1 MRHRKYTF
9 KIGRTSEHRR
19 AMVANA
25 VCSLI
30 KAGRITTTVPKAKGI
45 RRLAER
51 MITLAKEGTLHARRQ
66 AIAALRQP
74 GTVAELFSSIAPKY
88 EGRAGGY
95 TRIMRLGQRVGDA
108 ADMCILE
115 LIPAAAPTPSDA
127 ATPDAGATAAA
138 PAAAEA
144 KPEATP
150 EAKADDKQ
158 A

>member
-95 TRIMRLGQRVGDA
+95 TRIMRLGQRIGDA

-138 PAAAEA
+138 PAAAA
-144 KPEATP
+144 PVAP
-150 EAKADDKQ
+150 PVKQ
-158 A
+158 